1 MVRFAWMQL
10 GSREEFGAFGSGA
23 RSLLTLFPLP
33 STAFLLKVNP
43 RSPNPWLLAVLY
55 GSPQERLRDE
65 LWTELRGCVLSMLPM
80 ICLGASL
87 GISIPSC
94 MLMKNLVAL
103 SLIGE
108 LVRNLV
114 TVFLIA
120 ALRILDI
127 MVLSSLGRV
136 GNSGNGWIVLWVI
149 LNGKRLF
156 LLVQLLISLYPPRTT
171 TEFGLNL
178 GMLLTSR
185 MISIS
190 NSLALGWIMIIFMFK
205 SKMLGA
211 IQILGRIISLV
222 SKPPFMARIGRFMA
236 TYSKRKSVLLPGW
249 RVLIGNLWRAQT
261 KGWCI

>member
-1 MVRFAWMQL
+1 MYKLSFIAILEPRISGIGADKVADRLGFDGPVRVDAVGF
-10 GSREEFGAFGSGA
+10 SGGIWCFWK
-23 RSLLTLFPLP
+23 RRQISIDVV
-33 STAFLLKVNP
+33 STSKYCVLLKVNP

-136 GNSGNGWIVLWVI
+136 GNSRQ
-149 LNGKRLF
+149 RLD
-156 LLVQLLISLYPPRTT
+156 R
-171 TEFGLNL
+171 
-178 GMLLTSR
+178 
-185 MISIS
+185 
-190 NSLALGWIMIIFMFK
+190 ALGNTKWQKAF
-205 SKMLGA
+205 
-211 IQILGRIISLV
+211 
-222 SKPPFMARIGRFMA
+222 PF
-236 TYSKRKSVLLPGW
+236 SSV
-249 RVLIGNLWRAQT
+249 R
-261 KGWCI
+261 C